1 MDHEKNCGCQD
12 ECNCS
17 NNMEEV
23 KAEVQEVIH
32 EVQDKVEEIK
42 DQVVDYAKE
51 HEIKDKAEN
60 IAEKAT
66 EFVEEMKEKY
76 EQATPET
83 QEKIKKGVK
92 TGAMA
97 LGALL
102 ILKKIFGKKK

>member
-12 ECNCS
+12 ECNCHD
-17 NNMEEV
+17 NMEEV

-32 EVQDKVEEIK
+32 DAQEQIADLK

-51 HEIKDKAEN
+51 HEIKEKVETVTA
-60 IAEKAT
+60 KAT
-66 EFVEEMKEKY
+66 EFVQEVKEKY
-76 EQATPET
+76 EHATPET
-83 QEKIKKGVK
+83 QEKIKQGVK
-92 TGAMA
+92 KGAVA